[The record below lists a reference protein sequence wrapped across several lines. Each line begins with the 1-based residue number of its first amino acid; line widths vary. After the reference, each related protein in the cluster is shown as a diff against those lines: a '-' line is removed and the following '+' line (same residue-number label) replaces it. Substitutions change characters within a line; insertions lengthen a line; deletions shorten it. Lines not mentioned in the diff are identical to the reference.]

1 MTSYNILFL
10 CTGNSARSILGEALA
25 TQLSGGRF
33 KGYSAGSNPQGRVH
47 PLAQEIC
54 AKIGYSTKSLR
65 SKSWNEFVGSQSPK
79 MDLVITVCDSAAS
92 EVCPVLPGHP
102 CSSHWGFPDPAAVK
116 GTLEE
121 RRQAFN
127 DVFIGLKKCVNTLLS
142 LPVEELSREELRG
155 SLTTIGENI

>member
-54 AKIGYSTKSLR
+54 AKIGYSTRSLR
-65 SKSWNEFVGSQSPK
+65 SKSWNQFVGRQSPK
-79 MDLVITVCDSAAS
+79 MDLVITVDTAMAHLAGALGVSVWVLIPQGNDWRWLHGRSDS
-92 EVCPVLPGHP
+92 PWYP
-102 CSSHWGFPDPAAVK
+102 
-116 GTLEE
+116 TL
-121 RRQAFN
+121 RLFRQARNRNWTPIISDMAN
-127 DVFIGLKKCVNTLLS
+127 DLHKLAAAHF
-142 LPVEELSREELRG
+142 LRK
-155 SLTTIGENI
+155 